1 MSVISARRR
10 SSHYIGKYALVVG
23 ASEGVGLAIGCGL
36 ARRGASVVI
45 TSRDEFKLRDAANLI
60 ERDYREPSGWV
71 DWMTFDVRH
80 HDDTKAALAALQ
92 GKHGT
97 PDILIICAGGGRP
110 GYFQDLTL
118 DDHRAMMELN
128 YFGTLHVVHALAPAM
143 IARRSGTIV
152 LTSSGLGL
160 MGLFGF
166 SGYCA
171 SKFAL
176 VGLAETLRSE
186 LRVHG
191 LHVSCLCPPAVNT
204 PGYEREKLVT
214 PEEVLETEEKG
225 SVLEA
230 DDVARTL
237 LDALPRDPFLVIP
250 GFRMKFI
257 ADAHRFV
264 PAIVR
269 WGARRPPKPSYRQ

>member
-1 MSVISARRR
+1 MSVFSIRAR

-23 ASEGVGLAIGCGL
+23 ASEGIGLAIACAL
-36 ARRGASVVI
+36 ARRSANVVI
-45 TSRDEFKLRDAANLI
+45 TSRDELKLVDAARSI
-60 ERDYREPSGWV
+60 EERHRQPGRWV
-71 DWMTFDVRH
+71 DWMAFDVRH
-80 HDDTKAALAALQ
+80 HDEVEASLAALQ

-97 PDILIICAGGGRP
+97 PDILITCAGAARP
-110 GYFQDLTL
+110 GYFQDLAL

-143 IARRSGTIV
+143 VARRSGTIV
-152 LTSSGLGL
+152 LTASGLGL

-186 LRVHG
+186 FRVYGLRV
-191 LHVSCLCPPAVNT
+191 SCFCPPAVQT
-204 PGYEREKLVT
+204 PGYEREKAVT
-214 PEEVLETEEKG
+214 PEEVLVTEEKG
-225 SVLEA
+225 SVLKA

-237 LDALPRDPFLVIP
+237 LDALPRNPFLVIP
-250 GFRMKFI
+250 GFRMSFI

-269 WGARRPPKPSYRQ
+269 WGARRPAP